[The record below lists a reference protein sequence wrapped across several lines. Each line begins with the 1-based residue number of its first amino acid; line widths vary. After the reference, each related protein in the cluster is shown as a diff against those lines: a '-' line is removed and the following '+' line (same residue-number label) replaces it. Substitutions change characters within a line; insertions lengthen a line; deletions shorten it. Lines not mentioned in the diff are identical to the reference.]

1 MTCKRGRQWR
11 PLLHVI
17 IRWGSCPDKGFS
29 EDQDKFLGAEG
40 LGTEMLDT
48 HFSEP
53 LLDAWCQKSGNHN
66 NGYPAVKLSGQLR
79 TICPIHFR
87 HPQINGQKIVLF
99 HKQRGHSIRGRIHRF
114 HVLAR
119 LFQNALQNFT
129 ELRIIIY
136 N

>member
-1 MTCKRGRQWR
+1 
-11 PLLHVI
+11 
-17 IRWGSCPDKGFS
+17 
-29 EDQDKFLGAEG
+29 
-40 LGTEMLDT
+40 MLDT

-53 LLDAWCQKSGNHN
+53 LLDAWCQKTGNHN

-79 TICPIHFR
+79 NICPIHFR
-87 HPQINGQKIVLF
+87 HLQINGQDILLF
-99 HKQRGHSIRGRIHRF
+99 HKQRGHSIRGRIQRF
-114 HVLAR
+114 RVAAR